1 MDIVIRD
8 LSKSYGNTCVFSG
21 FSCIIPQFDRCAVL
35 APSGAGKTT
44 LLRLILGLEKP
55 DGGTITGVPPKKAA
69 VFQEDRLLERCSAFR
84 NLALTVP
91 GAQGR
96 AAEML
101 RTLGLDEQTQAKP
114 ADTLSGGQK
123 RRVALARALLAEADL
138 VALDEPFTGLDES
151 ARRTAAQVILRCL
164 EGRTLLLITHRPEDL
179 PLLNIR
185 REIRW

>member
-1 MDIVIRD
+1 MDIVIRN
-8 LSKSYGNTCVFSG
+8 LSKSYGSTRVFSEL
-21 FSCIIPQFDRCAVL
+21 SCRIPQFGRCAVL

-44 LLRLILGLEKP
+44 LLRLILGLETP
-55 DGGTITGVPPKKAA
+55 DGGTITGVPAKKAA
-69 VFQEDRLLERCSAFR
+69 VFQEDRLLEGCSALR
-84 NLALTVP
+84 NLSLTVP

-101 RTLGLDEQTQAKP
+101 RALGLDEQAQAKP
-114 ADTLSGGQK
+114 CGMLSGGQK
-123 RRVALARALLAEADL
+123 RRVALARALLAEGEL
-138 VALDEPFTGLDES
+138 LALDEPFTGLDES

-185 REIRW
+185 QEIRW

>member
-1 MDIVIRD
+1 
-8 LSKSYGNTCVFSG
+8 
-21 FSCIIPQFDRCAVL
+21 
-35 APSGAGKTT
+35 
-44 LLRLILGLEKP
+44 
-55 DGGTITGVPPKKAA
+55 
-69 VFQEDRLLERCSAFR
+69 
-84 NLALTVP
+84 
-91 GAQGR
+91 
-96 AAEML
+96 ML

>member
-164 EGRTLLLITHRPEDL
+164 EGRTLLLITHRSEDL